1 MADAYAIGSIQ
12 EANQIVD
19 CHFLGA
25 LQVKGSAVV
34 GLKRR
39 ENRRNDIAD
48 KYGRDSLFAAA

>member
-1 MADAYAIGSIQ
+1 MADAHAIRSIQ

-19 CHFLGA
+19 WHFLGA

-34 GLKRR
+34 GQERR

-48 KYGRDSLFAAA
+48 KHGRDSLFAAA